1 MRHLQRSAGRSDV
14 GLCRMTEY
22 AAQCQHDKARYV
34 SIHGMPLD
42 LCVNTVFDST
52 LRLGFGFVNTN
63 LAGKM

>member
-1 MRHLQRSAGRSDV
+1 
-14 GLCRMTEY
+14 
-22 AAQCQHDKARYV
+22 
-34 SIHGMPLD
+34 MPLD